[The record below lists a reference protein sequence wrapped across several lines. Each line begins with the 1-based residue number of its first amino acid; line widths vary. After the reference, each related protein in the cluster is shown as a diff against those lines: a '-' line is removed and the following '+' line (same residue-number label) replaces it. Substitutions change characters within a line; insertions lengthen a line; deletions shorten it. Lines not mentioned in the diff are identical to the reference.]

1 MTSIPQEHLFP
12 QVESAV
18 LEVLTTQANALAR
31 PTGFIQRQGKLTG
44 ADFVRLLVLGW
55 LNDPCA
61 GLGHLAQFGANLGIQ
76 ITAQGIDDRFSVQ
89 AATFMA
95 AVFEVAINQ
104 VVLADPVALPLLN
117 RFEAVVLEDST
128 TWRLPD
134 ELAGLFR
141 GCGGHHGGQGTMA
154 ACKLQV
160 QLDML
165 RGQLRCSRLL
175 DGRQADA
182 QTPLAEHPVAAQT
195 LCIRDRGYLDVDR
208 WVQEARQGAWA
219 LTYYKSG
226 LPLFDRQG
234 QPIDLLLRLA
244 QTAQQGEWEVLV
256 GDKQR
261 LPMRLF
267 VSRVPA
273 EVAEQRRQYL
283 RREATTHGRGS
294 SHEGELLAGWTIVLT
309 TVPTEQLSLEEAIIL
324 LRLRWQIELLF
335 KLWKQFGRV
344 DAWNTGN
351 PWRILC
357 EVYAKLIA
365 MLLQHWLLIVGCWQE
380 PHRSL
385 VKAAKAVR
393 SHAIT
398 LALALIGE
406 WPLRTAVRCIVRAV
420 QTATRHETRRDA
432 PNTSQLLQTERNAW
446 SSKPVQ
452 VKKRR

>member
-12 QVESAV
+12 QVESAL

-31 PTGFIQRQGKLTG
+31 PTGFIVRQGKLSG
-44 ADFVRLLVLGW
+44 ADFVRLLALGW
-55 LNDPCA
+55 LHDPSA
-61 GLGHLAQFGANLGIQ
+61 GLGTLAQFGANLDIE
-76 ITAQGIDDRFSVQ
+76 ITAQGIDNRFSVQ

-104 VVLADPVALPLLN
+104 VVVADPVALPLLN
-117 RFEAVVLEDST
+117 RFAAVVLEDST
-128 TWRLPD
+128 NWRLPD

-141 GCGGHHGGQGTMA
+141 GCGGHHGGAGTMA

-165 RGQLRCSRLL
+165 HGRLTCSRLL

-182 QTPLAEHPVAAQT
+182 QTPLAEHPLAAHT

-208 WVQEARQGAWA
+208 WVQEAQQEAST

-226 LPLFDRQG
+226 VPLFDREG
-234 QPIDLLLRLA
+234 QPIDLLLLLA
-244 QTAQQGEWEVLV
+244 QGAPQGELEVLV
-256 GDKQR
+256 GDRQR
-261 LPMRLF
+261 LPMRLLF
-267 VSRVPA
+267 TRVPA
-273 EVAEQRRQYL
+273 EVAEQRRMYL

-309 TVPTEQLSLEEAIIL
+309 TVPSAQLNLEEAIIL

-335 KLWKQFGRV
+335 KLWKQYGHI
-344 DAWNTGN
+344 DEWNTGN

-393 SHAIT
+393 SHATT

-406 WPLRTAVRCIVRAV
+406 LPLRTAIRCLVRAV

-432 PNTSQLLQTERNAW
+432 PNTSQLLQTEHNTW
-446 SSKPVQ
+446 SSKPVK
-452 VKKRR
+452 VRKRR